1 MEFKKGYFITF
12 EGADGCGKTTQIK
25 LLNKYLI
32 DMGAKTLLTLEP
44 GGSDLGKSLR
54 EILLHYDKPVADRAE
69 TFLYLADR
77 AQHVNNIIKPAL
89 DDKKIVLCDRYV
101 DSTLAYQGY
110 ARGGSIEEL
119 NTLNNIATGG
129 LKSDLTIVFDIE
141 SEIAQKRLGTTK
153 DRLEKEGLEF
163 HKKIRTGYLELAKLE
178 QKRIKIINAN
188 RSIEEIFSDVKKIV
202 GELLN
207 I

>member
-1 MEFKKGYFITF
+1 MIKKSSF
-12 EGADGCGKTTQIK
+12 
-25 LLNKYLI
+25 
-32 DMGAKTLLTLEP
+32 
-44 GGSDLGKSLR
+44 
-54 EILLHYDKPVADRAE
+54 
-69 TFLYLADR
+69 
-77 AQHVNNIIKPAL
+77 
-89 DDKKIVLCDRYV
+89 DRYV

-178 QKRIKIINAN
+178 QKRIKVINAN

>member
-32 DMGAKTLLTLEP
+32 DIGAKTLLPLEP

-141 SEIAQKRLGTTK
+141 SESAQKRLGTAK
-153 DRLEKEGLEF
+153 DRLEEEGLEF

-178 QKRIKIINAN
+178 QKRIKVINAN